1 MTHIRSAKSA
11 LEAWNAL
18 QDAYEDKGM
27 AQDLADIGKVIE
39 DSSIAAILLGGLTS
53 RYEPLIMAL
62 ENSNVEVSTE
72 LVKRKLLNEM
82 SKIDSTES
90 DAAFQLKNRST
101 DVHKLKKNKP
111 IVCYE
116 CNKPGHKRPDCPLR
130 NKEKK
135 GGTLS
140 DKETTSFS
148 ALGVSTCLGK
158 NKWFIDSGAS
168 KHMTPRRDW
177 FKDIKPLE
185 GSTVTVANGEKIVC
199 GGIGD
204 ISINTA
210 CNVVDSIKDVAYV
223 PELTSNLISVKKVVD
238 KEDPNGYYFRDSSN
252 PRSVQKSRD
261 VTFFEDNFSQLK
273 GNAVESVKQEPI
285 ILFDEQKQDET
296 VVHQE
301 NNSIC
306 SDDENDYNSAE
317 SEETTS
323 SEREEPAVDQQN

>member
-1 MTHIRSAKSA
+1 MRNYLIHEDLWSTIDGYNEGDTTSEQVKSRNDKRALAKICLTVDGSAMTHIRSAKSA

-27 AQDLADIGKVIE
+27 GRRLTLERKLYRLALNDFQNIEMYINAVLSTAQDLADIGKVIE

-101 DVHKLKKNKP
+101 DVHKLKKKKP

-135 GGTLS
+135 G
-140 DKETTSFS
+140 
-148 ALGVSTCLGK
+148 
-158 NKWFIDSGAS
+158 
-168 KHMTPRRDW
+168 
-177 FKDIKPLE
+177 E
-185 GSTVTVANGEKIVC
+185 G
-199 GGIGD
+199 
-204 ISINTA
+204 
-210 CNVVDSIKDVAYV
+210 
-223 PELTSNLISVKKVVD
+223 
-238 KEDPNGYYFRDSSN
+238 F
-252 PRSVQKSRD
+252 
-261 VTFFEDNFSQLK
+261 
-273 GNAVESVKQEPI
+273 
-285 ILFDEQKQDET
+285 
-296 VVHQE
+296 
-301 NNSIC
+301 
-306 SDDENDYNSAE
+306 
-317 SEETTS
+317 
-323 SEREEPAVDQQN
+323 